1 MSPAMKRSLVAE
13 ISQYQQSP
21 TPDAVDLLSNRGEPD
36 TEENALNPK
45 SIGESVAEILNSMEQ
60 ELDSIDG
67 PIAIPGNKIAIK
79 AADLLSLRLD
89 SSNESDDRAKIDRQ
103 RYRQVILLLDNLARH
118 LRLSDRIQEQDYAD
132 MIERWL
138 VGELSLS
145 GRREMFTDR
154 QYARVVLRLADE
166 DARHQARRRAT
177 VMIMFWGEEFTKR
190 TSYQFEKIVAT
201 GHQPI
206 LAPRWL
212 VTQRDAA
219 ILTEILLNRLESA
232 VPEPIAYAGELDG
245 NDFGWWP
252 KIGMLWH
259 RPWEAKA
266 KQLAESFESTPQEKG
281 NIDE

>member
-1 MSPAMKRSLVAE
+1 
-13 ISQYQQSP
+13 
-21 TPDAVDLLSNRGEPD
+21 
-36 TEENALNPK
+36 
-45 SIGESVAEILNSMEQ
+45 
-60 ELDSIDG
+60 
-67 PIAIPGNKIAIK
+67 
-79 AADLLSLRLD
+79 
-89 SSNESDDRAKIDRQ
+89 
-103 RYRQVILLLDNLARH
+103 
-118 LRLSDRIQEQDYAD
+118 
-132 MIERWL
+132 
-138 VGELSLS
+138 
-145 GRREMFTDR
+145 MFTDR